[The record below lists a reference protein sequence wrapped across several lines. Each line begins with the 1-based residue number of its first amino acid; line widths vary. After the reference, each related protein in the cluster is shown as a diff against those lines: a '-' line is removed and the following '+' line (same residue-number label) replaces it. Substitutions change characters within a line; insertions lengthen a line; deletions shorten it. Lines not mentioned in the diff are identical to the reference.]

1 MPIYEYECVRCHQRF
16 ERLQR
21 LSDPLVT
28 ACPSCGGAV
37 HKQFSVP
44 ALQFKGTGF
53 YTTDYAHRSGGSVTS
68 EAKPAPAK
76 AKAESKAESAAGP
89 KTASGGSNHE

>member
-21 LSDPLVT
+21 LSDPLLT

-44 ALQFKGTGF
+44 ALQFKGSGF
-53 YTTDYAHRSGGSVTS
+53 YTTDYARRPSGSVTS
-68 EAKPAPAK
+68 EVKPSASS
-76 AKAESKAESAAGP
+76 AKAEP
-89 KTASGGSNHE
+89 KGASGGSSHE